1 MPAAIIDGIDFIY
14 GVPKEKMRGRNLA
27 IAAIIIAAGLLI
39 IGIGIKRTSSNST
52 DTSQQASQSN
62 KTYYISFDDYYFE
75 VPKQKTVDDKIV
87 PGVQFLYSL
96 NAGIKTN
103 TLDDLFNDGA
113 VGVQALIPL
122 NGENQAFERY
132 LNNISKPAAASA
144 FQGTADIFFSDRK
157 DGVRAAELLSK
168 KNGQIL
174 RRQYI
179 VNLPQSVAVVS
190 KEDNETFK
198 SIGRSI
204 SQASAKFSDY
214 ENIKVK
220 VLAEGVMLKNRM
232 FEDIYFLAHE
242 GLKDS
247 NDLDDFNRLAERS
260 KDILELEIKVFGVK
274 ISKKEMTA
282 AILFSDSQNPA
293 KNQFGS
299 MVFRQSEGKWKL
311 YTLQL
316 PNGTI
321 TGATEEDQ

>member
-1 MPAAIIDGIDFIY
+1 
-14 GVPKEKMRGRNLA
+14 MRGKNLA
-27 IAAIIIAAGLLI
+27 IAIIVLAAGLLI
-39 IGIGIKRTSSNST
+39 VGIGIKRTSSST

-62 KTYYISFDDYYFE
+62 KTYYISFDNYYFE

-87 PGVQFLYSL
+87 PGVQFLYGL
-96 NAGIKTN
+96 NVGIKTN

-122 NGENQAFERY
+122 NGENQAFEHY
-132 LNNISKPAAASA
+132 LNNVSKPAAASA
-144 FQGTADIFFSDRK
+144 FSGTADLFFSDRK
-157 DGVRAAELLSK
+157 DDVRVAELLSK
-168 KNGQIL
+168 KNGQIV

-179 VNLPQSVAVVS
+179 VNLPQAVAVVS

-198 SIGRSI
+198 SIGQSLG
-204 SQASAKFSDY
+204 QASAKFSDY
-214 ENIKVK
+214 ESIKVK

-232 FEDIYFLAHE
+232 FEDIYALAHE
-242 GLKDS
+242 GLKDA
-247 NDLDDFNRLAERS
+247 NDLDDLNRLAERS
-260 KDILELEIKVFGVK
+260 KDMLALEIKVYGAK

-282 AILFSDSQNPA
+282 TILFSDAQNSA
-293 KNQFGS
+293 KNQLGS

-321 TGATEEDQ
+321 TGTTEENQ